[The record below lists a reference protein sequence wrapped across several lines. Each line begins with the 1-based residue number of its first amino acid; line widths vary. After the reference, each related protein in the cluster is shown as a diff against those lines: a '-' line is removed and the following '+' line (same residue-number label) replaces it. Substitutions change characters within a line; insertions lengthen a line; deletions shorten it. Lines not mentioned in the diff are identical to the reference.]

1 MPSGHTDKQT
11 VTPYRQR
18 LLDRCPVHRSRL
30 GSNERK
36 QLNDLCRFG
45 MAHETKN
52 GWFERTEQTRTLDQ

>member
-18 LLDRCPVHRSRL
+18 LLDRLPLHTNDL

-45 MAHETKN
+45 LARQTTD
-52 GWFERTEQTRTLDQ
+52 GWFRRLEAR